1 MTIYTKKLTHPKA
14 LEKLKKYGGIPNDAN
29 TDIDPD
35 TGQMQWDGVDHGNVV
50 DEAHGKFTDQ

>member
-1 MTIYTKKLTHPKA
+1 MTIYTKKLTV
-14 LEKLKKYGGIPNDAN
+14 
-29 TDIDPD
+29 PD